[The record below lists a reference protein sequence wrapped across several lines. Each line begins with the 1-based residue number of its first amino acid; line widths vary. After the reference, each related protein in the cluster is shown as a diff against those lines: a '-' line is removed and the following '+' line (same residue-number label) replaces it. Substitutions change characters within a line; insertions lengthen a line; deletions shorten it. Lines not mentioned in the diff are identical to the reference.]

1 MINVNDKAPEFN
13 ILTDIGNFSLKENL
27 GKNIILFFFP
37 KADTTGCTKQAKS
50 FSDFKNEYDNLN
62 TLIIGISRD
71 NQLKQIKFKEK
82 YGLTCILGSDIDN
95 EVCTKY
101 NVWVEKSMY
110 GKKYMGIQRST
121 FLIDKNGLVSY
132 KWDKVKIPGHAEDVL
147 QKVKDLQI

>member
-1 MINVNDKAPEFN
+1 MTEINDKAPQFN
-13 ILTDIGNFSLKENL
+13 IETDMGNFNLEENL

-50 FSDFKNEYDNLN
+50 FSDLKTQFDKLN

-71 NQLKQIKFKEK
+71 NQNKQIKFKEK
-82 YGLTCILGSDIDN
+82 HELTCLLGSDLDN

-101 NVWVEKSMY
+101 GVWVEKSMY
-110 GKKYMGIQRST
+110 GKKYMGIQRTT
-121 FLIDKNGLVSY
+121 FLIDKDGLIAY

-147 QKVKDLQI
+147 DKIKNL